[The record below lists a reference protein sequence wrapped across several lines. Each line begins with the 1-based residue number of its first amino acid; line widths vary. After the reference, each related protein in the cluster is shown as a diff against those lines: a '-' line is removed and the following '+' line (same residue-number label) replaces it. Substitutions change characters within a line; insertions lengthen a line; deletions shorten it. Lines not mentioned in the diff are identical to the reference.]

1 MPRLI
6 IVLPPHLQCKLH
18 QGLASASTYTATS
31 PRRRVWD
38 LEPVASVA
46 GRSGEASIVYGY
58 GCGSETVEEA
68 RPACGVRQGPS
79 DERLLLSRSV
89 ATGPESPRRT
99 PAVAATAATVPG
111 TVKEYV
117 FGEVKVSVLCGS
129 PRRVSLPFV
138 ALCVCAP
145 EGPKNSFIYLF
156 FDMVYCD
163 DGVVLIVSPV
173 FRADRW
179 QGCLLPGAV
188 HSKPTHRRQ

>member
-1 MPRLI
+1 MPVRTQ
-6 IVLPPHLQCKLH
+6 PH
-18 QGLASASTYTATS
+18 A

-89 ATGPESPRRT
+89 ATATATGPESPRRT

-117 FGEVKVSVLCGS
+117 FREG
-129 PRRVSLPFV
+129 RR
-138 ALCVCAP
+138 
-145 EGPKNSFIYLF
+145 
-156 FDMVYCD
+156 
-163 DGVVLIVSPV
+163 
-173 FRADRW
+173 R
-179 QGCLLPGAV
+179 
-188 HSKPTHRRQ
+188 

>member
-58 GCGSETVEEA
+58 GCGSEAVEEA

-89 ATGPESPRRT
+89 ATATRQVPSRR
-99 PAVAATAATVPG
+99 AG
-111 TVKEYV
+111 
-117 FGEVKVSVLCGS
+117 LRLWL
-129 PRRVSLPFV
+129 RRLRQYQVRLKST
-138 ALCVCAP
+138 
-145 EGPKNSFIYLF
+145 YL
-156 FDMVYCD
+156 
-163 DGVVLIVSPV
+163 G
-173 FRADRW
+173 
-179 QGCLLPGAV
+179 
-188 HSKPTHRRQ
+188 RRR

>member
-1 MPRLI
+1 MGMGAGA
-6 IVLPPHLQCKLH
+6 KL
-18 QGLASASTYTATS
+18 SKK
-31 PRRRVWD
+31 P
-38 LEPVASVA
+38 
-46 GRSGEASIVYGY
+46 
-58 GCGSETVEEA
+58 

-89 ATGPESPRRT
+89 ATATATGPESPRRT

-117 FGEVKVSVLCGS
+117 FGEAKVSVLCGS
-129 PRRVSLPFV
+129 HRRVSLPFV